1 MAAKASR
8 VYTLFLII
16 ALTVA
21 SLTASVTVA
30 PVTALA
36 GASNPTNN
44 GDPDRP
50 NDAPKPTTQPNAGSP
65 ILAGGVSVGPVVE
78 STVESEA
85 EVSAWSR
92 VKFFIATL
100 LGRYGL

>member
-8 VYTLFLII
+8 TYTLFLLV

-21 SLTASVTVA
+21 SLTATVTVS
-30 PVTALA
+30 PCVVSA
-36 GASNPTNN
+36 GTTEPTLN

-50 NDAPKPTTQPNAGSP
+50 NDAPKPTTQPSSASSSNRIQRAGGSP
-65 ILAGGVSVGPVVE
+65 
-78 STVESEA
+78 
-85 EVSAWSR
+85 VSAMGGERESMGWSWAMSL
-92 VKFFIATL
+92 IAPL